1 MWYQPGDVV
10 CVRVNGFIQHEGIM
24 TETGRVISNSRRL
37 GCVCEESTRAF
48 AGGRK
53 IELVGRL
60 SNMSPEFGATATL
73 FPVDSNTVTY
83 LQLTGRG
90 ELVDLVERYTQEQ
103 GLFRTD
109 DTVEP
114 HFSEVIEL
122 DLDDSANA
130 KQIQKTIQHN

>member
-60 SNMSPEFGATATL
+60 SNMSPERVLSNARARIGRAYSAYNYNCQHFVRDCYGLGLRSPQKKLALGAAAL
-73 FPVDSNTVTY
+73 AALIAIF
-83 LQLTGRG
+83 
-90 ELVDLVERYTQEQ
+90 
-103 GLFRTD
+103 
-109 DTVEP
+109 
-114 HFSEVIEL
+114 
-122 DLDDSANA
+122 
-130 KQIQKTIQHN
+130 